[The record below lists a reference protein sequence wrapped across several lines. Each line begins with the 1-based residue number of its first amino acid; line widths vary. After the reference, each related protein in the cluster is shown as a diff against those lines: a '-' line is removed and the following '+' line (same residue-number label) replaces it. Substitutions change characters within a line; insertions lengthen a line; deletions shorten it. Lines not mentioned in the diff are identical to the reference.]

1 MHGVNN
7 SVLFVLFCIADKL
20 SAAYQHHPCVLTK
33 RLLSFQWIMFENLT
47 DRLEGVF
54 KKLRGHG
61 RLTEENIEEAM
72 REVRTALLEADVN
85 LQVVKE
91 FIASVTEKAV
101 GKEVLASLAPGQ
113 QVVKVVYEELVTLLG
128 SEAEPLRLDGAQPVV
143 IMMAGLQGSGKTT
156 TSAKLARLLKEK
168 GRKPFLVPADV
179 YRPAAIEQL
188 HVLGEQ
194 LEVPV
199 FNSSTEQSPVDIAR
213 QAVAEAEKAGYDTV
227 IIDTAGRLHVDE
239 QLMGELQ
246 EISSAV
252 RLSEVLFV
260 ADAMTGQD
268 AVAVADKFNTDLEIT
283 GVVLTKME
291 GDARGGAALS
301 VKKITGKP
309 IKFVGVG
316 EGLDALEIFHPD
328 RTASRILGMGDVL
341 SLIEKAEQVVD
352 EKEAKKLAQKI
363 RKNVFTLQD
372 FLDQLQNIKKMGSM
386 EQLMSMV
393 PGINKLKQLQN
404 APAPNEKELLKTEA
418 IILSMTKK
426 ERTNYK
432 IINAGRRQRIAKGSG
447 TSLQEVNRVLKS
459 YTMMLKMMK
468 KMQGK
473 AVITTGGKRRKKPK
487 GLRR

>member
-1 MHGVNN
+1 
-7 SVLFVLFCIADKL
+7 
-20 SAAYQHHPCVLTK
+20 
-33 RLLSFQWIMFENLT
+33 MFENLT

-61 RLTEENIEEAM
+61 RLTEENIDEAM

-113 QVVKVVYEELVTLLG
+113 QVIKVVYEELVTLLG

-156 TSAKLARLLKEK
+156 TSAKIARQLKEK

-188 HVLGEQ
+188 HVLGDQ

-199 FNSSTEQSPVDIAR
+199 FGSSADQSPVDIAR
-213 QAVAEAEKAGYDTV
+213 QAVAEAEQNGHDTV

-252 RLSEVLFV
+252 SLSEVLFV

-268 AVAVADKFNTDLEIT
+268 AVTVADKFNTDLEIT

-316 EGLDALEIFHPD
+316 EALDALEIFHPD

-386 EQLMSMV
+386 EQLMGMV

-404 APAPNEKELLKTEA
+404 APAPDEKELLKTEA

-426 ERTNYK
+426 ERANYK
-432 IINAGRRQRIAKGSG
+432 IINASRRQRIAKGSG

-473 AVITTGGKRRKKPK
+473 GVVTKGGKRRKRPK

>member
-1 MHGVNN
+1 
-7 SVLFVLFCIADKL
+7 
-20 SAAYQHHPCVLTK
+20 
-33 RLLSFQWIMFENLT
+33 MFENLT

-91 FIASVTEKAV
+91 FVASVTEKAV

-113 QVVKVVYEELVTLLG
+113 QVIKVVYEELVTLLG

-156 TSAKLARLLKEK
+156 TSAKLARQLKEK
-168 GRKPFLVPADV
+168 GRQPFLVPADV

-194 LEVPV
+194 LAVPV
-199 FNSSTEQSPVDIAR
+199 FNSSAEQSPVDIAR
-213 QAVAEAEKAGYDTV
+213 QAVAEAEKAGHDTV

-268 AVAVADKFNTDLEIT
+268 AVTVADKFNTDLEIT

-301 VKKITGKP
+301 VKKVTGKP
-309 IKFVGVG
+309 IKFVGIG
-316 EGLDALEIFHPD
+316 ETLDALEIFHPD

-352 EKEAKKLAQKI
+352 EKEARKLAKKI

-404 APAPNEKELLKTEA
+404 APTPNEKEMLRTEA

-426 ERTNYK
+426 ERANYK

-459 YTMMLKMMK
+459 YTTMLKMMK

-473 AVITTGGKRRKKPK
+473 AVVTTGGKRRKRPK
-487 GLRR
+487 RLRR